1 MVRFF
6 KSVIA
11 LAFIWL
17 SVFNAEAQILYKVEK
32 QGQDK
37 PSYLLGTHHLAPLS
51 AVDSIRQLPDIFRSI
66 DKLYGEIDMRNMT
79 DPANMM
85 AMQKMIVAP
94 ADSTLDVLMSPAQ
107 MDSLRNVWDKYSG
120 GAIPLDL
127 MKMMKPNLI
136 SSQLAVFMS
145 TKNLP
150 SFNAMENID
159 LTMQNRA
166 IAAGKEVKGLETME
180 YQIDLLYGSP
190 ISKQIQTLL
199 ETIRSADE
207 DSSKAVE
214 LTDAYMAHDIDRLLE
229 LMLQSENKDPET
241 AERLIF
247 ARNENW
253 VKELTEIL
261 PESSVL
267 VVVGAG
273 HLPGERGLIN
283 GLEKEG
289 YIVTPIE

>member
-11 LAFIWL
+11 LAFICL

-32 QGQDK
+32 PGQDK

-51 AVDSIRQLPDIFRSI
+51 AVDSIRQLPDIFNSI

-94 ADSTLDVLMSPAQ
+94 ADSTLDMLLSPAQ